1 MFFPLRN
8 AHMHACVHAKSLQP
22 CRSLCNP
29 LDCSPPSCSVCG
41 ILQAR
46 IPEWVACPLPGESSR
61 PRGRSHFSYVSCIGR
76 QKQPGNPILYIQAHL
91 IFSFDTLSRICVSTH
106 IHVAESLR
114 VQLKIYIHKCF
125 HDFKKCEN
133 S

>member
-1 MFFPLRN
+1 MHTCMRVCMLSHFSRVGLFATLWTV
-8 AHMHACVHAKSLQP
+8 AHQAALS
-22 CRSLCNP
+22 
-29 LDCSPPSCSVCG
+29 G